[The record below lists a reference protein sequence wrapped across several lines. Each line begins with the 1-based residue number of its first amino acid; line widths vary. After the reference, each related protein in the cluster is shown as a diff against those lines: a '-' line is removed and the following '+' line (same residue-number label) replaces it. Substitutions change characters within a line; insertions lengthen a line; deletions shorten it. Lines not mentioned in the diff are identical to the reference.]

1 METRKGE
8 SCPLR
13 REPRGKKE
21 KIIVPTVDIIVWR
34 SSGAEDIVSFES
46 ESVLLLPF

>member
-1 METRKGE
+1 MPVEERAE
-8 SCPLR
+8 
-13 REPRGKKE
+13 GKKE